1 MTNKIDPQLQGNA
14 MCQGIWGLLRHKR
27 YSWNLAKQDLTTALV
42 VSFLFIPQ
50 SLAYALLAGLP
61 LQTGLYASILPA
73 LAYALVGTSAVLAV
87 GPVALTSMLTFS
99 ALSPLAE
106 PGSDAYLT
114 LAILLAFLSGV
125 CLILM
130 SWLRMGF
137 LANFLSHPVM
147 SGFISAASIL
157 ILLSQL
163 EGITGITVTGS
174 TLLNQLDSFWH
185 NKHEFHLTTFI
196 VGASCV
202 AFLLI
207 SRKLL
212 GRKMLAKVMPLVL
225 LLVTGLLAVWLG
237 LESLGVP
244 LIGAL
249 PFGWP
254 NLELGQFSWNSL
266 LGLLPIALI
275 ISVIGFAESVAL
287 ARNFAAK
294 RRQQVNSNRELLGLG
309 LANLAAACSASFP
322 VTGGISRSVLNND
335 AGSVTPMSSLFA
347 AFGLL
352 LVTIYLLDWLYFV
365 PQAMLAAVILVAVIS
380 LIETRQLPHLW
391 HYSREDALGWLST
404 LLGVLT
410 LGLEVGLL
418 IGVLVSLAAWL
429 AKNSRPHI
437 ALVGRLPGTEHYRN
451 QDRYAV
457 EVHPL
462 ILSVRID
469 ESLMFA
475 NAQEVEQRLLLEVS
489 QRPELRHVILM
500 GSGINYLDASGLEVL
515 LQLNTLLKEQD
526 IYLHLSEIKGP
537 VLDKLER
544 TSFLQQLTGQHFLTQ
559 HQAMQTLTRV
569 ES

>member
-254 NLELGQFSWNSL
+254 NLELGQFSLNSL

-294 RRQQVNSNRELLGLG
+294 RRQQVNSNRELFGLG